1 MIKFR
6 TTHYHCTWV
15 TTLKYYFEMHWKVR
29 AFFQESK
36 GMYSQRGTLLIQF
49 EAIKWPST
57 CTRNLVAKDMFWFN
71 KIFSVLF
78 TKISNKV
85 VESVLL
91 ISFSCTFDRNFTLI
105 FMLLALMCL
114 LSTFQIVHG

>member
-6 TTHYHCTWV
+6 TTHYHCTWL
-15 TTLKYYFEMHWKVR
+15 TTLKYILKFTVR
-29 AFFQESK
+29 YGIFFKRARVCTHK
-36 GMYSQRGTLLIQF
+36 GGHFLIQF
-49 EAIKWPST
+49 EAINGHLHVLKSWLQRICFDSIRFFLYYLPK
-57 CTRNLVAKDMFWFN
+57 LV
-71 KIFSVLF
+71 
-78 TKISNKV
+78 NKV

-114 LSTFQIVHG
+114 L

>member
-1 MIKFR
+1 
-6 TTHYHCTWV
+6 
-15 TTLKYYFEMHWKVR
+15 MHLKVR
-29 AFFQESK
+29 DFFQESK
-36 GMYSQRGTLLIQF
+36 GMYSQRGTLFDPIWGH
-49 EAIKWPST
+49 KWSST
-57 CTRNLVAKDMFWFN
+57 YTQILVTKDMFWFN

-114 LSTFQIVHG
+114 LWTFQIVHG